1 MNEVEFGQGVTDRY
15 SGGLIAGAQIQERIG
30 AAGLWRVQH
39 NRPSNDAELR
49 KAVEANAIQVEINR
63 IVDEGFLKNP
73 LGLRARKLA
82 RDIRKIGS
90 IKRVEIHAENFKN
103 LVVNAGL
110 DHLLDVTL
118 SHASGTANWY
128 VGLKDTGTPAAAD
141 TMASHGTWATISPY
155 SDANDPEW
163 VDAGVSSQSCD
174 NSGSTADFSINAT
187 DDVYGAFLKDNNT
200 VDSATGLL
208 YAAGDFAAA
217 RSVESG
223 DTLQVTATFT
233 SAAV

>member
-1 MNEVEFGQGVTDRY
+1 MDKVRFDQGAGDKFTA
-15 SGGLIAGAQIQERIG
+15 GIIATASIQERVG
-30 AAGLWRVQH
+30 AAGLWSVRH
-39 NRPSNDAELR
+39 NRPCNDVELR
-49 KAVEANAIQVEINR
+49 KAVEAVEIKTEMNQ
-63 IVDEGFLKNP
+63 IVEAGFMANP
-73 LGLRARKLA
+73 FGLRARRMA
-82 RDIRKIGS
+82 RDIRRIGS
-90 IKRVEIHAENFKN
+90 IKRVEIHAEDFKN
-103 LVVNAGL
+103 AVVEAGL

-128 VGLKDTGTPAAAD
+128 IGLKDTGTPNAAD

-155 SDANDPEW
+155 SDANDLEW
-163 VDAGVSSQSCD
+163 IDAGVSGQSCD
-174 NSGSTADFSINAT
+174 NTGSTADYSINET
-187 DDVYGAFLKDNNT
+187 DEVFGAFLKDNNV

-208 YAAGDFAAA
+208 YAAGDFASP